1 MQVALRSYKANNNQ
15 QINHD
20 FKYSPF
26 PLSKPN
32 IVIEIEHTSFRHYIN
47 MILFF
52 YRFNKSTKI
61 RVSESAIQI
70 DLVLCFIRQWFDT
83 HVWVFEWDHFNM
95 NRNIYIGRM
104 NYLLLNGFLSSVCS
118 HRNPIDVVWDQRSD
132 FLKHGAC
139 ALASI
144 IIILARSKCMFSN
157 NKQII

>member
-1 MQVALRSYKANNNQ
+1 MKVALRSYKANNNQ
-15 QINHD
+15 QINHNL
-20 FKYSPF
+20 KYFPF
-26 PLSKPN
+26 PLSKSY
-32 IVIEIEHTSFRHYIN
+32 IVIEIEHTSFRHYID

-52 YRFNKSTKI
+52 NSFNKSTKI

-104 NYLLLNGFLSSVCS
+104 NYLSFNVFLNSVCS
-118 HRNPIDVVWDQRSD
+118 HRNPIGIVWDQRSN
-132 FLKHGAC
+132 FRKHGAC

-144 IIILARSKCMFSN
+144 IIILARSKRMFNN